1 MRSSPFRVGGLL
13 QQTNKLLPLQRF
25 SSAFDSPYI
34 AKGCERNR
42 PSRNLGKKV
51 SRHTGSKETQTTF
64 VVRILAVSAKNGQ
77 YRSYVVSE

>member
-1 MRSSPFRVGGLL
+1 LL
-13 QQTNKLLPLQRF
+13 QQTNELLPLQKF
-25 SSAFDSPYI
+25 GSAFDSPYI

-64 VVRILAVSAKNGQ
+64 VVRILALPAKNGQ
-77 YRSYVVSE
+77 YGMYMWSK